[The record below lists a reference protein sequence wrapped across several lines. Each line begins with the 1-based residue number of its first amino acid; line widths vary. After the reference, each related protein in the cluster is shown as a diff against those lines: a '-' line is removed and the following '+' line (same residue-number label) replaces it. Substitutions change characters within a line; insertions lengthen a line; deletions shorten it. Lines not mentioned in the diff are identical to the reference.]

1 MPLKILISA
10 GEASGDWYAAQLT
23 AAMREVYPDAEFFGC
38 AGPRMQKA
46 GVRAIVDSSSL
57 AVVGL
62 VEVVGH
68 IPRIYGEF
76 RKLKQAIDDEKPD
89 LAILTDSPDFHFRLL
104 PQLCKRN
111 VPTVYFV
118 APQVWAWRK
127 GRLKTLQTYVDHL
140 LCIFPFEEE
149 FFRSND
155 VEATYIG
162 HPLAHSIKPTL
173 SRQAFLEKHRLR
185 GDRPIIAILP
195 GSRAGEARRHLAPL
209 ASAVEILS
217 RDRRITFAIGTPLGF
232 SRRARADFWKPFSGK
247 AIQVLEGETW
257 DLLAHSDL
265 ALAASGT
272 VTVEAALLGC
282 PMVTF
287 YRVTAASW
295 AMGKLLVRVP
305 YYSMVNLV
313 AGKRVVPELMQHE
326 LTGPNLAREAARLLD
341 DDSAR
346 SLMKADLAAAAAKLK
361 GDADPMRNALSIL
374 GTLVKKKDYAA
385 AVPSTE

>member
-23 AAMREVYPDAEFFGC
+23 EAIRKIHPDAQFFGC
-38 AGPRMQKA
+38 AGARMREA
-46 GVRAIVDSSSL
+46 GVRAVVDSASL

-76 RKLKQAIDDEKPD
+76 RKLKAAIDTERPD

-104 PQLCKRN
+104 PHLRKRK
-111 VPTVYFV
+111 VPVAYLV

-127 GRLKTLQTYVDHL
+127 GRLKTLKAYVDHL

-149 FFRSND
+149 FFRANG
-155 VEATYIG
+155 VAATYIG
-162 HPLAHSIKPTL
+162 HPLAHSIKPLLT
-173 SRQAFLEKHRLR
+173 RDQFLAKHKLPA
-185 GDRPIIAILP
+185 DRPILAILP
-195 GSRAGEARRHLAPL
+195 GSRAGEARRHLRPL
-209 ASAVEILS
+209 AEAVEILERERS
-217 RDRRITFAIGTPLGF
+217 LTVVAGTPLGF
-232 SRRARADFWKPFSGK
+232 SQRAGADFWKPFSAK
-247 AIQVLEGETW
+247 PIQVLEGESW
-257 DLLAHSDL
+257 DLLAHSEA

-287 YRVTAASW
+287 YRVTPASW
-295 AMGKLLVRVP
+295 AIGKLLVRVP

-313 AGKRVVPELMQHE
+313 AGKQIVPELMQQQM
-326 LTGPNLAREAARLLD
+326 TGENLAREVARLLD
-341 DDSAR
+341 DASAR
-346 SLMKADLAAAAAKLK
+346 AGMKLELERAASKLAHTAN
-361 GDADPMRNALSIL
+361 PMSEALSIL
-374 GTLVKKKDYAA
+374 GTLIKKKEYAA
-385 AVPSTE
+385 AAPSTE